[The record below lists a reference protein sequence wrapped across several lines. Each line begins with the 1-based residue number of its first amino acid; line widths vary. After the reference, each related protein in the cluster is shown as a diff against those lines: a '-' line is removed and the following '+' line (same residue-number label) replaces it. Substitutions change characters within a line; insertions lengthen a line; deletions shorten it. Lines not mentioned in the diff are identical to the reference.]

1 MEKNTKLNGTW
12 ENGVFRLIIK
22 RNKYVSLY
30 NGFRY
35 GKGTILYDNE
45 NFTLTSTHAYWKFFL
60 WTPFVEVVK
69 GKYKLE
75 IELTVSGVEGRY
87 SEQNGVWTMKS
98 KNGI

>member
-1 MEKNTKLNGTW
+1 MKKNTKLNGTW
-12 ENGVFRLIIK
+12 ENGVFRLVIK
-22 RNKYVSLY
+22 GDKYVSLY

-69 GKYKLE
+69 GKYQFE
-75 IELTVSGVEGRY
+75 NNELTVSGVEGRY
-87 SEQNGVWTMKS
+87 SDQNGVWVK
-98 KNGI
+98 K